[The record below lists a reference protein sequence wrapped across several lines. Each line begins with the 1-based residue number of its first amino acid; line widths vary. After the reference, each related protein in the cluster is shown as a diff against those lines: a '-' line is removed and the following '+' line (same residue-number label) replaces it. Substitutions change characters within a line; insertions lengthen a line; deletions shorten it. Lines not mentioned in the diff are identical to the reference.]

1 MSELQPGDRAHL
13 PGRIEERFTPP
24 DDQHRVFV
32 ADGEFFGLISDH
44 SSAWDALQPAP
55 QPTPQPTVADLI
67 AAEQAR
73 ARRRHPNDHAGHP
86 DTTDIERLNILDS
99 EFDEV
104 EREISTGNHG
114 TAMVWEVLQVAA
126 VAAAWV
132 EAWLADPEAMPASDL
147 LAIIEDG
154 VIR

>member
-1 MSELQPGDRAHL
+1 M
-13 PGRIEERFTPP
+13 T
-24 DDQHRVFV
+24 
-32 ADGEFFGLISDH
+32 
-44 SSAWDALQPAP
+44 
-55 QPTPQPTVADLI
+55 QPTVADLI

-86 DTTDIERLNILDS
+86 DVTPWDRLLILDS
-99 EFDEV
+99 EVDEV
-104 EREISTGNHG
+104 EREIATGNTG
-114 TAMVWEVLQVAA
+114 TAMIWEVLQVAA

-147 LAIIEDG
+147 LQIIEDG

>member
-1 MSELQPGDRAHL
+1 MSELQPGDHAYL

-24 DDQHRVFV
+24 DDHHRVFV
-32 ADGEFFGLISDH
+32 ADGEIVGLISDH
-44 SSAWDALQPAP
+44 SSTWGALQPAP

-86 DTTDIERLNILDS
+86 SVTPWDRLLILDS
-99 EFDEV
+99 EVDEV
-104 EREISTGNHG
+104 EREIATGNTG